1 MVRRTRPGIS
11 RFRVR
16 CVASPRMTVVTG
28 WALRTHRL
36 DIVAVGVGQE
46 SRVVSRAVIG
56 ARSGAA
62 IVAAAGLEAFGV
74 KFSDRGMVGR
84 AERDVRAG
92 APNSLLPVHPPPRL
106 PLPPKTPPP
115 TPPP

>member
-56 ARSGAA
+56 ARAGAA

-74 KFSDRGMVGR
+74 QFPDRGMVGR
-84 AERDVRAG
+84 AERDVRAR
-92 APNSLLPVHPPPRL
+92 ARNSPCEVPPEPQ
-106 PLPPKTPPP
+106 
-115 TPPP
+115 